1 MSQNFSLQEL
11 NTALKNNLRQDSTQG
26 NPTLLLVYDVS
37 YAIATCLAIEPVD
50 TNTLFV
56 FIGTLYDSELS
67 TLSGMLTSRRDSISW
82 VCL

>member
-37 YAIATCLAIEPVD
+37 YAIATRLAIEPVGVPHQHIVCIHWD
-50 TNTLFV
+50 TV
-56 FIGTLYDSELS
+56 
-67 TLSGMLTSRRDSISW
+67 RQ
-82 VCL
+82 